1 MSSTNWGKDQIKEYI
16 MRNVPSGSTCL
27 DVGACDGKYWQMLHD
42 HLGSMDAV
50 EIFQPNIDR
59 HRLNEKYNHVFNQS
73 VVGLEYDH
81 YDLIIFGDII
91 EHLTVEDAQQV
102 LAYAQTHADEIIV
115 AVPFLYPQPA
125 IYGNSSVGEVLAL
138 ERRFPYYKPEH
149 QIKPRKTKRGYLQ
162 VDLRVDNTKR
172 AFAVHRLVAKAFIP
186 NPDNKPEIDHIDGD
200 PTNNHVWNL
209 RWVTH
214 AENMNNPI
222 TKQRISD
229 AHKRK
234 NAEKR
239 KVKSK

>member
-1 MSSTNWGKDQIKEYI
+1 MATKGKNKIINGQIAFDFMGE
-16 MRNVPSGSTCL
+16 
-27 DVGACDGKYWQMLHD
+27 
-42 HLGSMDAV
+42 
-50 EIFQPNIDR
+50 
-59 HRLNEKYNHVFNQS
+59 
-73 VVGLEYDH
+73 LE
-81 YDLIIFGDII
+81 
-91 EHLTVEDAQQV
+91 
-102 LAYAQTHADEIIV
+102 V
-115 AVPFLYPQPA
+115 A
-125 IYGNSSVGEVLAL
+125 
-138 ERRFPYYKPEH
+138 
-149 QIKPRKTKRGYLQ
+149 IKPRKTKRGYLQ